1 MSSCRF
7 NIYFTFITMNMCWQ
21 LDSIIYVFAK
31 QRTIRCS
38 KSLMLREIN
47 YDIFCFN
54 DQNFCHNHLFEV
66 YTWHW
71 VHDKRCTWQLTLKRY
86 FVHLVAHFIAHNM
99 ILRSNVFVFCLQHS
113 YKLFFASISTT
124 ISETDMCKTCKKWTK
139 PGFSWEFSGEVGR
152 SRVAVSRRKGEGGGG
167 SQTACLA

>member
-1 MSSCRF
+1 MQIYISISCKNQHTF
-7 NIYFTFITMNMCWQ
+7 YFHHNE
-21 LDSIIYVFAK
+21 YVLTIGFYNLRIFAK

-124 ISETDMCKTCKKWTK
+124 ISETNMCQKWAK
-139 PGFSWEFSGEVGR
+139 YIWAAPGFGWELSGEVGG
-152 SRVAVSRRKGEGGGG
+152 SRVAMSGEG
-167 SQTACLA
+167 